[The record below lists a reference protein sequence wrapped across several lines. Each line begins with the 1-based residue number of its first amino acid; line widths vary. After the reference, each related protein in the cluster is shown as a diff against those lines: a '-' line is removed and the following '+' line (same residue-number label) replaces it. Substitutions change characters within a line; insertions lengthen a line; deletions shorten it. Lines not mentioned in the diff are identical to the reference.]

1 MSIYGVYDIK
11 DKEQCIRVGTIAEIV
26 KFLGISA
33 RHFDS
38 VIKRH
43 SLVDKRYQIYFLYIE
58 SEENEWIEKI

>member
-58 SEENEWIEKI
+58 SEENE

>member
-11 DKEQCIRVGTIAEIV
+11 DKEQCIRVGTIVEIV

-33 RHFDS
+33 RCFDS
-38 VIKRH
+38 AIKRH

-58 SEENEWIEKI
+58 SEGNE

>member
-11 DKEQCIRVGTIAEIV
+11 DKEQCIRVGTIVEIV

-33 RHFDS
+33 RRFDS
-38 VIKRH
+38 AIKRH

-58 SEENEWIEKI
+58 SEENE

>member
-11 DKEQCIRVGTIAEIV
+11 DKEQCIRVGTIVEIV

-33 RHFDS
+33 RCFDS
-38 VIKRH
+38 AIKRH

-58 SEENEWIEKI
+58 SEENE